1 MNTTVIVLGVI
12 IILLIYVLYYF
23 LSNQSSKL
31 SDSANLKQPQ
41 PPITNVQKAT
51 NSRYGYTLWL
61 YVNIAPS
68 RMFHLLPSRN
78 KLPVISNSNVSCPK
92 KCHFDPKLP
101 KLPYSASCP
110 LWGPAMM
117 RVT

>member
-12 IILLIYVLYYF
+12 IIFLIYVLYYF

-41 PPITNVQKAT
+41 PPITNVQKPN

-61 YVNIAPS
+61 YVNTWDNNVEKTIYS
-68 RMFHLLPSRN
+68 RYINQKVYL
-78 KLPVISNSNVSCPK
+78 
-92 KCHFDPKLP
+92 D
-101 KLPYSASCP
+101 
-110 LWGPAMM
+110 
-117 RVT
+117 